1 MMEISPMT
9 LRLPILI
16 IAPILSACL
25 LAGAAKASVPDE
37 ETVTT
42 LVAMV
47 AGAELGQAWVPTAI
61 AIARRESRMRC
72 DALGKGKPGQEAA
85 GVFQVLPIAAKHLGF
100 DYRRIRKDCIYSIY
114 AGIAHMRA
122 CLASNGNRMN
132 HRQMKLCHVH
142 GINGWRLRYG

>member
-1 MMEISPMT
+1 MKP
-9 LRLPILI
+9 RLPILI

-25 LAGAAKASVPDE
+25 LAGEAEAAYPDE
-37 ETVTT
+37 ETVSA

-47 AGAELGQAWVPTAI
+47 AGNELGRAWVPTAI
-61 AIARRESRMRC
+61 AIARKESRMRC

-85 GVFQVLPIAAKHLGF
+85 GVFQVIPLAAKHLGL
-100 DYRRIRKDCIYSIY
+100 DYKRIRRDCIYSIY